1 MITNEPQQRP
11 SGPLRQRFA
20 DQWREAAQPPDVFEF
35 LAQHPNAWPREVA
48 DVVLCDLSESWQRG
62 IARPVQVYLSRLP
75 AVAQDLA
82 LKSEV
87 IEHDF
92 RLQQSSAEGAD
103 LDSYLMQF
111 PGLQPHL
118 RASLSQAV
126 GAAESTH
133 ETAMETPVVMAA
145 PAFGR
150 RGRAAPTLPVRT
162 PDKIGRYAVRG
173 VLGAG
178 AFGTVYDAFDESL
191 QRAVAIK
198 QPKQANL
205 SDAALETF
213 QTEARHLAQLHHP
226 GIVPVYDFGVTD
238 DGLCYVVARKIAGE
252 TLAEALRHKRFT
264 TEETAELVAQV
275 ADALHYAHCQQIV
288 HRDVKPANILL
299 DQAGKPYV
307 ADFGLAINEDQQRI
321 VFQGAAGTPAY
332 MPPEQVRGEIRYLD
346 GRADIWSLG
355 VILYEMLTG
364 QRPFR
369 GDTTDIVIDE
379 VKHRDP
385 KPLRVIDSAVP
396 ADLERTCLRC
406 LDKLKTQRFATAA
419 DLAAELRRSLQHHS
433 QPTAP
438 AAVSAPVVGSL
449 RIVSTSVV
457 SEDGFQIATCT
468 VMNRTSEPLVIIA
481 VRADVLE
488 FQPLRNRKASREL
501 VPTSRLDVT
510 LQAAVGSYSTPL
522 ARPVFIDEK
531 DAVSLELRLVC
542 PDSASRSR
550 SLGSVGQF
558 KYRLVMVTDLGLEAA
573 TDELAIGR
581 GSG

>member
-1 MITNEPQQRP
+1 MMTNTPQQRP
-11 SGPLRQRFA
+11 VGLLRQSFSQ
-20 DQWREAAQPPDVFEF
+20 QWRDAAQPPDVFEF
-35 LAQHPNAWPREVA
+35 LGQHPNALPRDVA
-48 DVVLCDLSESWQRG
+48 DVVLCDLSECWQRG
-62 IARPVQVYLSRLP
+62 TVRPVQVYFSRLP
-75 AVAQDLA
+75 MVAQDLA

-118 RASLSQAV
+118 RASLSQAPTSPV
-126 GAAESTH
+126 ASH
-133 ETAMETPVVMAA
+133 ETAMETPAVFATPVV
-145 PAFGR
+145 GR
-150 RGRAAPTLPVRT
+150 RGRAAPSVPVR
-162 PDKIGRYAVRG
+162 PPEKIGRYAVRG

-178 AFGTVYDAFDESL
+178 AFGTVYDAYDESL

-205 SDAALETF
+205 SDAAMDAF
-213 QTEARHLAQLHHP
+213 RTEARHLAQLHHP
-226 GIVPVYDFGVTD
+226 GIVPVYEFGVTD
-238 DGLCYVVARKIAGE
+238 DGLCYVAAMKISGE
-252 TLAEALRHKRFT
+252 TLAEALRRKRFT
-264 TEETAELVAQV
+264 TEETAELVAQI

-299 DQAGKPYV
+299 DRAGKPYV
-307 ADFGLAINEDQQRI
+307 ADFGLALNEDQQRV

-332 MPPEQVRGEIRYLD
+332 MPPEQVRGEARYLD

-379 VKHRDP
+379 VQHRDP
-385 KPLRVIDSAVP
+385 KPLRVVNPDVP
-396 ADLERTCLRC
+396 AELEQTCLRC

-419 DLAAELRRSLQHHS
+419 DLAAELRRYLQQRS
-433 QPTAP
+433 QPRAP
-438 AAVSAPVVGSL
+438 ESTHVVGSL
-449 RIVSTSVV
+449 RVVSTSIAPD
-457 SEDGFQIATCT
+457 DGFPVATCT
-468 VMNRTSEPLVIIA
+468 VMNRTNEPLVIIA
-481 VRADVLE
+481 VRADVLD
-488 FQPLRNRKASREL
+488 FQGLRGRSASREL
-501 VPTSRLDVT
+501 VPTSRVDVT
-510 LQAAVGSYSTPL
+510 LPATVGSHSTPL
-522 ARPVFIDEK
+522 ARPVFLDEK
-531 DAVSLELRLVC
+531 DAVCLELRLVC
-542 PDSASRSR
+542 PDSAGRNRSPNLAGR
-550 SLGSVGQF
+550 F
-558 KYRLVMVTDLGLEAA
+558 KFRLVLITDLGLEAA